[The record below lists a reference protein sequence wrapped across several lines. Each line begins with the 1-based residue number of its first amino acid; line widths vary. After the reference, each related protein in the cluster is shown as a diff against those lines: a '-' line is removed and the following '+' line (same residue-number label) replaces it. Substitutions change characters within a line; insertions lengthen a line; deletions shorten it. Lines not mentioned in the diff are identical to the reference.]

1 MFTRTEVIKVID
13 ADADDEISVLEV
25 GCGLGDTLAAI
36 QYQYPKAKV
45 QGIELEQRIADLGSK
60 KMNIKCANIENYQF
74 SPEDKFD
81 YIIFADVLEHLF
93 DPYTLLRKI
102 RRQLNDKGCI
112 IASIPNLM
120 NAEVIYDLLIGN
132 FTYKDAG
139 ILDRTHIRFFTKNE
153 IFRMFANEGYLV
165 ERVCGSID
173 PNYTTDA
180 HKAFYDKILE
190 LVGKDNKVLFDVYQY
205 IVRAR
210 VIND

>member
-1 MFTRTEVIKVID
+1 M
-13 ADADDEISVLEV
+13 
-25 GCGLGDTLAAI
+25 
-36 QYQYPKAKV
+36 
-45 QGIELEQRIADLGSK
+45 
-60 KMNIKCANIENYQF
+60 
-74 SPEDKFD
+74 
-81 YIIFADVLEHLF
+81 
-93 DPYTLLRKI
+93 
-102 RRQLNDKGCI
+102 NDKGCI

-120 NAEVIYDLLIGN
+120 NAEVIYDLLNGN

-153 IFRMFANEGYLV
+153 IFRMFVNEGYLV
-165 ERVCGSID
+165 ERVRGSID

-210 VIND
+210 VTPET